1 MYIGSTDSRGLHHL
15 VYEIVDNAVDEALS
29 GYGNEIN
36 VTIQKDNSICVAD
49 SGRGMP
55 TGMHASGIPTVE
67 VILLSYMRVVSLAKV
82 AIKLQADSMGWVP
95 VLLMPY
101 RSG

>member
-1 MYIGSTDSRGLHHL
+1 
-15 VYEIVDNAVDEALS
+15 
-29 GYGNEIN
+29 
-36 VTIQKDNSICVAD
+36 
-49 SGRGMP
+49 MP

-67 VILLSYMRVVSLAKV
+67 VILLSYMRVVSLVKV

-101 RSG
+101 LSG